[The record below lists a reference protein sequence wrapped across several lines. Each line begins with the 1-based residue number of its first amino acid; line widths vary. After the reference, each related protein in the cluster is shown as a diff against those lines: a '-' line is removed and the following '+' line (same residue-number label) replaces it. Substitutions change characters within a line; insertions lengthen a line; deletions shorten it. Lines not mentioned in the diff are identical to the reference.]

1 AYNIVITIHNEC
13 VWRAIVMYVKHTME
27 AIAYREN
34 AFVAASE
41 TENLSGSGTNVG
53 DIDVLPDDD

>member
-1 AYNIVITIHNEC
+1 
-13 VWRAIVMYVKHTME
+13 MYVKHTME